1 MQKPANIVR
10 HELIGLN
17 VEVVES
23 RNKSENK
30 VNGTVIDETKNT
42 LVIKTKSGEK
52 KIAKENAK
60 FMFTIQD
67 NKHVIVDGNLLLG
80 KPKTRIQ
87 KRIIKKRV

>member
-17 VEVVES
+17 AEVVES

-30 VNGTVIDETKNT
+30 IKGTVIDETKNT
-42 LVIKTKSGEK
+42 LVIKTNDGEK

-67 NKHVIVDGNLLLG
+67 NRRVIVDGNLLLG
-80 KPKTRIQ
+80 KPETRIQ